1 MKMVHDSSE
10 RLASVVAVDGRAVP
24 RGIAE
29 VFARVRDV
37 AEQVESGETGIDL
50 QHYTDLTEWVMHLL
64 LVGIMHA
71 VPEAKTED
79 AIKVAQ
85 FVARR
90 LYLPGTKSLWRVAA
104 NWIER
109 HGIVQSSRRVMQELQ
124 RTAVTPEK
132 R

>member
-1 MKMVHDSSE
+1 MRMVHDSSE
-10 RLASVVAVDGRAVP
+10 SLASVVTVDGRAVP

-29 VFARVRDV
+29 VFARTRDL
-37 AEQVESGETGIDL
+37 AERVESGETGIDL
-50 QHYTDLTEWVMHLL
+50 QHYADMTEWVMHLL

-85 FVARR
+85 FITHR
-90 LYLPGTKSLWRVAA
+90 LYLPNSKSLWRVAS
-104 NWIER
+104 NWVER
-109 HGIVQSSRRVMQELQ
+109 HGIVQASRRVMQELQ
-124 RTAVTPEK
+124 RTVASPEK